1 MPIKGL
7 ADALV
12 IEGPKKKDAAEELE
26 ESEGS
31 GVDMALDDAFDA
43 LKSGDR
49 AAFRAAMKDFA
60 EMSSAPAAEDEGDA
74 GADLV

>member
-12 IEGPKKKDAAEELE
+12 IEGPKKKEPGDMVEAA

-49 AAFRAAMKDFA
+49 AAFRAALRDAIAM
-60 EMSSAPAAEDEGDA
+60 ESAPPMEEAEEESE
-74 GADLV
+74 L